1 MDTENNRYFR
11 MGAAVAVGEM
21 FDGGVLG
28 SGPEA
33 LSAARSFLT
42 SFGVR
47 SMEDVAGLGITGP
60 CRRDFASLFAA
71 V

>member
-1 MDTENNRYFR
+1 MDAESSRYFR

-21 FDGGVLG
+21 LDGGMLG

-33 LSAARSFLT
+33 LSAARSFLA

-47 SMEDVAGLGITGP
+47 SMEDVDGLGITGP
-60 CRRDFASLFAA
+60 YRRDFASLFTA

>member
-21 FDGGVLG
+21 FDGGLLG
-28 SGPEA
+28 RGPKA
-33 LSAARSFLT
+33 ANAARTFLA

-47 SMEDVAGLGITGP
+47 SMEDVEGLGIVGP
-60 CRRDFASLFAA
+60 YKRDFTRLYAE
-71 V
+71 